1 MNVLKSQTIRVLKET
16 YSNANSVNITDFP
29 CGTSYLTFKKL
40 DFENNRRLVNQ
51 FKVGPRGKLEVI
63 EQEFNQHKI

>member
-1 MNVLKSQTIRVLKET
+1 MNVIKAQTIRVLKET
-16 YSNANSVNITDFP
+16 YSNADSFTVTDFP

-40 DFENNRRLVNQ
+40 DFANNKRLANQ

-63 EQEFNQHKI
+63 GQEFNQHKI